1 MSPLLG
7 IDAGGSSTR
16 AVLVDGEQVTE
27 LRTGPPMNALLTSDI
42 GGRLAAII
50 RGVPDVAAIG
60 IGMPGLR
67 SPDEAAALGAAL
79 SASAGRPVTVT
90 GDGQIAQAGAFRG
103 GPGIVV
109 IAGTG
114 SAAVGWDGSRR
125 VRAGGHGFLLGDEG
139 SAYWIGREA
148 IAAAL
153 HWADGMGGSA
163 PIHRAVVEAAGLGLD
178 ELIVKINTH
187 PSERQCVTGFAT
199 VLADL
204 ALTDPVARRIIDR
217 AADHLVALAM
227 AVQRRLAPSVSGSGP
242 VSVSGSGPVPLPVA
256 GGGGVFSSPLIWER
270 FAEQTGATR
279 PQASP
284 AVGAALMAAEGLPS
298 A

>member
-7 IDAGGSSTR
+7 IDAGGSGTR
-16 AVLVDGEQVTE
+16 VVLVDGEQVTE
-27 LRTGPPMNALLTSDI
+27 LRAGPPMNALLTSDI

-163 PIHRAVVEAAGLGLD
+163 PIHRAVVEAADLRLD

-204 ALTDPVARRIIDR
+204 AQTDPVARQIIDR
-217 AADHLVALAM
+217 AADHLVALVM
-227 AVQRRLAPSVSGSGP
+227 AVQRQLASSPA
-242 VSVSGSGPVPLPVA
+242 LPVA

-284 AVGAALMAAEGLPS
+284 AVGAALLAAEGLPS
-298 A
+298 V